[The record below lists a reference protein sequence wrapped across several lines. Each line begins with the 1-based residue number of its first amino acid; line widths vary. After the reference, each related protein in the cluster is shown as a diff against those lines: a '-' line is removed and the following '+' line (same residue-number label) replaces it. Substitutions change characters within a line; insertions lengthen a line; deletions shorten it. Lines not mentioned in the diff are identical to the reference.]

1 MAAFAAPQRNPV
13 TPSLGTFK
21 QCVRMAAKEDGMVLL
36 FIHGAGG
43 GADLW
48 RFQTAHFPDSV
59 ALDLPGHPKG
69 QGFHTVEDYASW
81 VRGYVYA
88 RELAPVVLAGH
99 SMGGAIAQC
108 LAINHPEMLQGLVL
122 VSTGARLKV
131 APQIF
136 QALEGDYEKAVDF
149 MLGNSFGPEASPELL
164 EEVKR
169 LRLRVPRETVRG
181 DYQACDQFDMMGRIG
196 EISTRTLIICGSA
209 DKMTPLKYCQYLM
222 ANIPG
227 SRLEE
232 IPGAGH
238 NVMLEKPIEF
248 NNVLE
253 GFLKGMEKNGE

>member
-1 MAAFAAPQRNPV
+1 M
-13 TPSLGTFK
+13 G
-21 QCVRMAAKEDGMVLL
+21 LL

-48 RFQTAHFPDSV
+48 RFQAAHFANSV
-59 ALDLPGHPKG
+59 AVDLPGHPKG
-69 QGFHTVEDYASW
+69 HGFHSVEDYASW

-88 RELAPVVLAGH
+88 RELAPVILVGH
-99 SMGGAIAQC
+99 SMGGAISQW

-122 VSTGARLKV
+122 VSTGARLRV

-136 QALEGDYEKAVDF
+136 QVLEGDYDKAVDF
-149 MLGNSFGPEASPELL
+149 MLGNSFGPEASPDLL

-169 LRLRVPRETVRG
+169 LRLRVPRETVLG
-181 DYQACDQFDMMGRIG
+181 DFQACDRFDVMDRLGDIAAP
-196 EISTRTLIICGSA
+196 TLIICGSA
-209 DKMTPLKYCQYLM
+209 DKMTPIKYCQYLLSRI
-222 ANIPG
+222 AG

-248 NNVLE
+248 NNALE
-253 GFLKGMEKNGE
+253 GFLKDLEKTKE

>member
-1 MAAFAAPQRNPV
+1 
-13 TPSLGTFK
+13 
-21 QCVRMAAKEDGMVLL
+21 MVLL

-48 RFQTAHFPDSV
+48 RSQTAYFPNSV
-59 ALDLPGHPKG
+59 AMDLPGHPKG
-69 QGFHTVEDYASW
+69 QGFHSIEDYANW

-88 RELAPVVLAGH
+88 REMAPVVLVGH

-108 LAINHPEMLQGLVL
+108 LAVNHPEMLRGLVL

-136 QALEGDYEKAVDF
+136 QVLEGDYEKAVDF

-164 EEVKR
+164 EDVKR
-169 LRLRVPRETVRG
+169 LRLRVPREVVRG
-181 DYQACDQFDMMGRIG
+181 DFEACDHFDMMQRMGDIAAP
-196 EISTRTLIICGSA
+196 TLIICGSA
-209 DKMTPLKYCQYLM
+209 DKMTPVKYCQYLLSHI
-222 ANIPG
+222 AG

-248 NNVLE
+248 NNALE
-253 GFLKGMEKNGE
+253 RFWKELEKSEP

>member
-1 MAAFAAPQRNPV
+1 M
-13 TPSLGTFK
+13 G
-21 QCVRMAAKEDGMVLL
+21 LL

-48 RFQTAHFPDSV
+48 RFQTAHFANSV
-59 ALDLPGHPKG
+59 AVDLPGHPKG
-69 QGFHTVEDYASW
+69 HGFHSVEDYAGW

-88 RELAPVVLAGH
+88 RELAPVILVGH
-99 SMGGAIAQC
+99 SMGGAISQW

-122 VSTGARLKV
+122 VSTGARLRV

-136 QALEGDYEKAVDF
+136 QVLEGDYDKAVDF
-149 MLGNSFGPEASPELL
+149 MLGNSFGPEASPDLL

-169 LRLRVPRETVRG
+169 LRLRVPRETVQG
-181 DYQACDQFDMMGRIG
+181 DFQACDRFDVMDRLGDIAAP
-196 EISTRTLIICGSA
+196 TLIICGSA
-209 DKMTPLKYCQYLM
+209 DKMTPIKYCQYLLSRI
-222 ANIPG
+222 AG

-248 NNVLE
+248 NNALE
-253 GFLKGMEKNGE
+253 GFLKDLEKTKE